1 MVEPRSSDA
10 AFDRHLRS
18 LLPPDG
24 TGVVNCTAPAWCA
37 PCRRLHPTIEELRG
51 QHARIKFL
59 VLDMDDAE
67 AAAQGEP
74 FGVTGLPTTLVAH
87 EGTVL
92 ERIVGADAAALRR
105 AVAKLDENISKGASQ
120 IALPYAAQASLGT
133 PKE

>member
-1 MVEPRSSDA
+1 MVQARSSDA
-10 AFDRHLRS
+10 GFDRHLRS

-24 TGVVNCTAPAWCA
+24 TGVVNFTAPAWCA
-37 PCRRLHPTIEELRG
+37 PCRRLHPAFEELRR
-51 QHARIKFL
+51 QHARIKFV
-59 VLDMDDAE
+59 VLDMDDDE

-92 ERIVGADAAALRR
+92 ERIVGADATALGR
-105 AVAKLDENISKGASQ
+105 AVAKLDENISRGASQ
-120 IALPYAAQASLGT
+120 IALPYAAQASLGA